1 MRSEADEHSR
11 RREWVLLPIFIAP
24 VPIGVRFTCSFSRGR
39 HGHRPVNDDRSDR
52 RGERTGARAR
62 RGAAAVAGG
71 RTARRAGRRCR
82 TDLRDPGDPARGFV
96 RLATIGPAVTIFG
109 SVRTPQDH
117 ANCRLM
123 RQVGAAFGAAGYA
136 FVTGRGPRLME
147 AANPGEPEMWER
159 CRWDA
164 VSSCPTWKA
173 VTIIWTSA
181 FASGTS
187 SRARS
192 CSSARPPHSSL
203 AREDSGRSTSCSAL
217 TLIQTRTIKD
227 LPVIPVGEGEW
238 DELSDWLRERVLAD
252 RRIDSDDL
260 VQRAL
265 SSLYM

>member
-1 MRSEADEHSR
+1 MTAQTGKANGPAPALDE
-11 RREWVLLPIFIAP
+11 ELL
-24 VPIGVRFTCSFSRGR
+24 
-39 HGHRPVNDDRSDR
+39 
-52 RGERTGARAR
+52 
-62 RGAAAVAGG
+62 
-71 RTARRAGRRCR
+71 
-82 TDLRDPGDPARGFV
+82 LWPGDEPLAVRAADAERICEIAGELARGFV

-117 ANCRLM
+117 ANYRLM
-123 RQVGAAFGAAGYA
+123 RQVGAAVGAAGYA
-136 FVTGRGPRLME
+136 VITGRGPRLME

-192 CSSARPPHSSL
+192 CSSATPAHSSL

-260 VQRAL
+260 AGLYVVGHPVKIVSAAHQGQLAQAHEPTRRA
-265 SSLYM
+265 

>member
-1 MRSEADEHSR
+1 M
-11 RREWVLLPIFIAP
+11 
-24 VPIGVRFTCSFSRGR
+24 
-39 HGHRPVNDDRSDR
+39 
-52 RGERTGARAR
+52 
-62 RGAAAVAGG
+62 AGG
-71 RTARRAGRRCR
+71 RTARRAAADAERICEIAGE
-82 TDLRDPGDPARGFV
+82 LARGFV

-117 ANCRLM
+117 ANYRLM
-123 RQVGAAFGAAGYA
+123 RQVGAAVGAAGYA
-136 FVTGRGPRLME
+136 VITGRGPGLME
-147 AANPGEPEMWER
+147 AANPGEPEMWEC
-159 CRWDA
+159 CRSDA

-192 CSSARPPHSSL
+192 CSSATPAHSSL

-260 VQRAL
+260 AGLYVVGHPVKIVSAAHQGQLAQPHEPTRRA
-265 SSLYM
+265 